1 MNINR
6 NNYEEFFLLYI
17 DNELN
22 AEQKAAVD
30 AFIVQNPDLAIELKA
45 LQQTIMPLT
54 NIQFEGKET
63 LLKNENTFINTN
75 NYEENFLLYVD
86 DELNNIEKTE
96 VETFVLQHPQL
107 QQAFT
112 LLQQTKLTPE
122 TIIYPNKNELYK
134 KEKRKIVY
142 LSWQRFAVAAA
153 VLGLIVLSY
162 TLVQKPT
169 TINKNNIVSTKTMV
183 NTHAQTTTDKNDINN
198 VAQPNASNK
207 NEENNNVAATKHFV
221 TLPQT
226 KKSNNLP
233 IPLNNNQSKEIIISD
248 NDNKVIAQTEPVVK
262 PNNTIAKPTETITI
276 KNNDITEKPT
286 IITTASNNNNTYVQ
300 PTVYKELNTDDEDEN
315 NPVYVGNLKLNKTK
329 VKNLLRKAGNLFS
342 KQDNNEEAKTS
353 IASIPVKHSK

>member
-45 LQQTIMPLT
+45 LQQTIMPLI

-63 LLKNENTFINTN
+63 LLKNENTFINTH
-75 NYEENFLLYVD
+75 NYEEKFLLYID
-86 DELNNIEKTE
+86 NELNNTEKTE
-96 VETFVLQHPQL
+96 VEVFVLQHPQL

-112 LLQQTKLTPE
+112 LLQQTKLAPE

-134 KEKRKIVY
+134 KEERKIVY
-142 LSWQRFAVAAA
+142 LSWQRLAIAAA

-162 TLVQKPT
+162 TLIQKPVVT
-169 TINKNNIVSTKTMV
+169 NKENIVGTKTIAKPSAQKSTEKTDV
-183 NTHAQTTTDKNDINN
+183 ANTTPENTSTTKET
-198 VAQPNASNK
+198 
-207 NEENNNVAATKHFV
+207 NNNVATTPVIKQV
-221 TLPQT
+221 

-233 IPLNNNQSKEIIISD
+233 VPLNNNQPQEIIIPD
-248 NDNKVIAQTEPVVK
+248 NNNKTIAQTEPAIK
-262 PNNTIAKPTETITI
+262 PNNIINKPTETITA
-276 KNNDITEKPT
+276 NNNITEKST
-286 IITTASNNNNTYVQ
+286 ITTVASNNNNTYVQ
-300 PTVYKELNTDDEDEN
+300 PTVYKELNTDDEEESS
-315 NPVYVGNLKLNKTK
+315 PVYVGNLKLNKTK